1 MSFSQVQTV
10 VRLWYRDRE
19 GTEDYARLCFP
30 LTWGQEDAIDLANG
44 AFAATVGTLSEC
56 LFCASDTAFVYLD
69 DPPPVGLA
77 AASDVAEQ
85 AGTLFFLCDDLVATR
100 FELSIPGLVSAAYL
114 PDGVEINR
122 SQADVAALVA
132 EITAGGANACINP
145 FGGRLLS
152 CDVGMRRYLQLPFRE
167 ATG

>member
-1 MSFSQVQTV
+1 MAFRQVQTV

-30 LTWGQEDAIDLANG
+30 LTWGQEGAIDLANG
-44 AFAATVGTLSEC
+44 AFAAAIGGLSDC
-56 LFCASDTAFVYLD
+56 IFSASDTAFVYLD
-69 DPPPVGLA
+69 DSPPVGLA
-77 AASDVAEQ
+77 AAPEVAEQ
-85 AGTLFFLCDDLVATR
+85 AGTLFFLCDDLVTTR

-132 EITAGGANACINP
+132 ELTASGANACINP
-145 FGGRLLS
+145 FGARLLS
-152 CDVGMRRYLQLPFRE
+152 CDVGMRRYLPLPFRE